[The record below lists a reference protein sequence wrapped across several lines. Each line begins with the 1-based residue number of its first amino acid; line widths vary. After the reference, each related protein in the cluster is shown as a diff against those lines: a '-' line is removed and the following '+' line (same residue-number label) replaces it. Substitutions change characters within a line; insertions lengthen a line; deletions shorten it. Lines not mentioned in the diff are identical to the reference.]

1 MENNAS
7 QPNNHF
13 QLHVNIHGKTLK
25 TTETL
30 FLLIMVHEWKNK
42 MPNQPPASIVM
53 EPLALRTLPLTG
65 LPKILADS
73 ENLKML

>member
-42 MPNQPPASIVM
+42 MLGGI
-53 EPLALRTLPLTG
+53 
-65 LPKILADS
+65 
-73 ENLKML
+73 